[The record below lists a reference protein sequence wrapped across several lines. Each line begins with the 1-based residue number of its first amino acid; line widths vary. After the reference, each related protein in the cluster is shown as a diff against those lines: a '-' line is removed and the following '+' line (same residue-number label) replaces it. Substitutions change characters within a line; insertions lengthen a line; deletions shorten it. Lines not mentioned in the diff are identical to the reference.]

1 MIKTNYKLFSKLT
14 KYLIVHNRS
23 FEEFEDESDAEGLN
37 TEEDDQDQLEIIF
50 EVDEEFD
57 CPHNLSLEE
66 FEDEIDTEELHTDL
80 EQAILIR
87 SHKKETAIKL

>member
-1 MIKTNYKLFSKLT
+1 M
-14 KYLIVHNRS
+14 
-23 FEEFEDESDAEGLN
+23 N

-87 SHKKETAIKL
+87 SHKKERRIE